1 MTQMTTPNASR
12 NASDYSTTSCAMVH
26 LCTHPTTTQRGTHQT
41 RQESRMTAA
50 TLTATYRIEPKR
62 KTRAA

>member
-1 MTQMTTPNASR
+1 MTQI
-12 NASDYSTTSCAMVH
+12 D
-26 LCTHPTTTQRGTHQT
+26 LGTHV
-41 RQESRMTAA
+41 AL

>member
-1 MTQMTTPNASR
+1 MTQMTTRSWQALP
-12 NASDYSTTSCAMVH
+12 D
-26 LCTHPTTTQRGTHQT
+26 TQRWWAEQPERIAARLRLRHDI
-41 RQESRMTAA
+41 A

>member
-1 MTQMTTPNASR
+1 M
-12 NASDYSTTSCAMVH
+12 
-26 LCTHPTTTQRGTHQT
+26 THPDLGTHV
-41 RQESRMTAA
+41 AL